1 MGSIKQKFIKRIG
14 KALME
19 KDAERFTPEFD
30 HNKKE
35 LQQMINDGTLNSPSK
50 MVRNKLAGFVSRKVL
65 IAKGLNIKKKPDMY
79 GE

>member
-1 MGSIKQKFIKRIG
+1 
-14 KALME
+14 
-19 KDAERFTPEFD
+19 
-30 HNKKE
+30 
-35 LQQMINDGTLNSPSK
+35 